1 MYNINNGI
9 PNQNNDINDIK
20 EVRELFNEIRSN
32 FSHKEVME
40 IREKRHKKEVI
51 YNFLK
56 EKEREDS
63 LTNKEKSMLKN
74 ISRYLKKF

>member
-1 MYNINNGI
+1 MES
-9 PNQNNDINDIK
+9 PTQNNDINTIK
-20 EVRELFNEIRSN
+20 EVRELFNEIGSN

-40 IREKRHKKEVI
+40 IREKRYKKEVI

-56 EKEREDS
+56 EKEQEDS
-63 LTNKEKSMLKN
+63 LTNKENSMLKN